1 MTMDPTVVTTAPL
14 KSFVYRASPV
24 QLFIWRRSEHAVLV
38 PPSITTCP
46 ETLVAGS
53 GRLAGH
59 QSKVRP
65 FHTPG
70 TCGGGEEYF
79 GQRHPVRFLW
89 RSLFGLPTV
98 LRPRLHSGKV
108 VGKSIRYQENWRG
121 VSGAEGAGGVGVG
134 GKMTGAPV
142 ILHMLCPG
150 RRSPGHSPYGQ
161 ERR

>member
-79 GQRHPVRFLW
+79 GQRVQC
-89 RSLFGLPTV
+89 LPGGTSTACSE
-98 LRPRLHSGKV
+98 RRQMKSWTRLAL
-108 VGKSIRYQENWRG
+108 YTNDL
-121 VSGAEGAGGVGVG
+121 SGAVVTTVGSMVITAQHCPVAVSNFTPGAVS
-134 GKMTGAPV
+134 KNT
-142 ILHMLCPG
+142 
-150 RRSPGHSPYGQ
+150 
-161 ERR
+161 E